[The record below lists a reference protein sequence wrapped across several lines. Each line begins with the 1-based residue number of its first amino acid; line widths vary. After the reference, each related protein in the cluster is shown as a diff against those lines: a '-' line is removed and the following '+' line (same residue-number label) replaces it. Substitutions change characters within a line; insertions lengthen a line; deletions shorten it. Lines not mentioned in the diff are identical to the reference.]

1 MVCGFTIRVTVGVVD
16 RLPLRSARR
25 RSTTAVAGSAALSY
39 GWSPHA
45 DTHPHGGAVGKAG
58 SSSSDPGFG
67 LAAAPVVGDIDG
79 LRGYRQR
86 GLTLMSTTQI
96 PTKTTP
102 LTTPRQ
108 ECDTHP
114 AGGPR

>member
-1 MVCGFTIRVTVGVVD
+1 MQILTHGVALLGELVEARPTRV
-16 RLPLRSARR
+16 S
-25 RSTTAVAGSAALSY
+25 
-39 GWSPHA
+39 GWRPHQ
-45 DTHPHGGAVGKAG
+45 
-58 SSSSDPGFG
+58 F
-67 LAAAPVVGDIDG
+67 VGDIDG

-108 ECDTHP
+108 GCDTHP